1 MNEKLRKVKRKRLE
15 IKENIKAVHITTI
28 MPNICKNI
36 TGLTRQNKIILSTL
50 HAGDIS

>member
-1 MNEKLRKVKRKRLE
+1 MNQKLRKGKRKRLE

-36 TGLTRQNKIILSTL
+36 TALRRQNKIILSTL
-50 HAGDIS
+50 YAGNIS